1 MQVVEF
7 ELLYFAM
14 VCLVFLFAYGVAVQS
29 LLYPNSE
36 DKWWD
41 ILYRIFY
48 QPYLTMFQQFHIDEL
63 QGMPFHVRQQQRIIT
78 KTRVVINGNIVF
90 ALIVLPICFSSA
102 KVLNTFSKP
111 SISISVANTC
121 FSLLASVAD
130 FLFWVR
136 PY

>member
-7 ELLYFAM
+7 ELVYFAM

-63 QGMPFHVRQQQRIIT
+63 QGMPFHVRQLYFVCRRYYSIVMYSYSGLQRI
-78 KTRVVINGNIVF
+78 VD
-90 ALIVLPICFSSA
+90 IC
-102 KVLNTFSKP
+102 
-111 SISISVANTC
+111 ANYGVHWDIG
-121 FSLLASVAD
+121 L
-130 FLFWVR
+130 
-136 PY
+136 